1 MESDFKYYDSTFG
14 SDLKAVFKNT
24 VLKKNVLIVDIIIKP
39 SVIPGEPS
47 YLRKERWTDE
57 EPCELSAKGYR
68 EIIGLHDSIA
78 WSKVKIYCKI
88 SNGEM
93 FNIHQT
99 DEKGRFYFSQD
110 TSATLNDFMQSSATR
125 DFIKGMG
132 KTALPEMDIQK
143 IIFIAIIG
151 IGAIFGLK
159 MLGVF

>member
-1 MESDFKYYDSTFG
+1 MREEYSYYDSNFG
-14 SDLKAVFKNT
+14 DDLKSVIKHTVFKKHNL
-24 VLKKNVLIVDIIIKP
+24 VVDIILKP
-39 SVIPGEPS
+39 SFLGGEPS
-47 YLRKERWTDE
+47 YIRREYWTDE
-57 EPCELSAKGYR
+57 DGSILSSKGYR

-88 SNGEM
+88 SNGEI
-93 FNIHQT
+93 FNIH
-99 DEKGRFYFSQD
+99 EKNDKGQFFYSQD